1 VLCCK
6 TYAPL
11 REGKQAAEPCTAGHM
26 QLAEP
31 RWKKM
36 RKCNDVPRHGLVN
49 RLARERQRTRFLSSS
64 TSLCLCSKDSGVP
77 RVSARAAAGGGSN
90 GAAAPALTLLTWK
103 GVFLR
108 WTLKE
113 NESLPMITRPQA
125 RAAHARPPARQAGGT
140 AANGG
145 SVCVADCATAPV
157 CRLLCDAETSSLDC
171 QCALLCIGYRGV
183 S

>member
-1 VLCCK
+1 MPPRTNARGADLLSDSLASPNDCTNSSYTFAASASALCGAHSTQSGGVSAGAAECAVLCCK

-77 RVSARAAAGGGSN
+77 RVSARAAAGG
-90 GAAAPALTLLTWK
+90 A
-103 GVFLR
+103 
-108 WTLKE
+108 
-113 NESLPMITRPQA
+113 
-125 RAAHARPPARQAGGT
+125 
-140 AANGG
+140 
-145 SVCVADCATAPV
+145 ATAQQRQHQHCSPG
-157 CRLLCDAETSSLDC
+157 RASF
-171 QCALLCIGYRGV
+171 CAGR
-183 S
+183 